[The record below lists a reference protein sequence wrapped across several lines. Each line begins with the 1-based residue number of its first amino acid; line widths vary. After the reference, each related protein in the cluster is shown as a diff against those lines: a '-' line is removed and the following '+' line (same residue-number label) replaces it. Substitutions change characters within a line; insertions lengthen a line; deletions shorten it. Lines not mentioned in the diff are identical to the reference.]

1 LCQGFCVNN
10 RKPRQPG
17 VFGSRALVIAR
28 CPDSAWT
35 MLIESGNP
43 QERKRALTVSSLPA
57 ASGLGSWQGLLRQQ
71 ALKALG
77 EAAVSAVLRVQRAHW
92 VYPVDVES
100 SWAGISRLCIQR
112 RGIGRSAAK
121 VEPVKSRLLTL
132 TFFKQRNAVCRFAV
146 MSSLDQLTPD
156 PSSTFDLLSNLS

>member
-1 LCQGFCVNN
+1 MCQGFCVNN

-57 ASGLGSWQGLLRQQ
+57 ARLV
-71 ALKALG
+71 
-77 EAAVSAVLRVQRAHW
+77 EAAST
-92 VYPVDVES
+92 E
-100 SWAGISRLCIQR
+100 
-112 RGIGRSAAK
+112 GIGRSCRVCC
-121 VEPVKSRLLTL
+121 VEGAESTLGLPGGCGKLLGWN
-132 TFFKQRNAVCRFAV
+132 K
-146 MSSLDQLTPD
+146 
-156 PSSTFDLLSNLS
+156 